1 MGSVST
7 ATFCKR
13 KTCPSSEMLLLYHDA
28 VLARTLDSTVAAHL
42 AECDFCNA
50 ELFMLAKCPPATLPQ
65 YAPAAL
71 PEPLHRLAK
80 ALLMNTAPRAISR
93 TLELIYDNDRLTLT
107 DA

>member
-13 KTCPSSEMLLLYHDA
+13 KTCPSAEMLLLYHEA
-28 VLARTLDSTVAAHL
+28 VLVRALECTVAAHL

-50 ELFMLAKCPPATLPQ
+50 ELFMLEKFPPTSPLPSE
-65 YAPAAL
+65 PVAL

-80 ALLMNTAPRAISR
+80 ALLDTTPCVISR
-93 TLELIYDNDRLTLT
+93 TLELIYDHDRLSLT